1 MKLKFIH
8 VENGIVQRPIPNNL
22 FAVSSTGD
30 IIEDPGSGG
39 EKFKVESVT
48 HQNVFNS
55 PGEHPITV
63 NLMKL

>member
-1 MKLKFIH
+1 M
-8 VENGIVQRPIPNNL
+8 